1 MTEAIPVRLLISAK
15 NALIV
20 QLNAKKTFSFSA
32 ESNPLGDPFLNT
44 NPSYVC

>member
-1 MTEAIPVRLLISAK
+1 MTVAAPVQLLVSAK

-32 ESNPLGDPFLNT
+32 ESNPLGDSFLNT

>member
-1 MTEAIPVRLLISAK
+1 MAAPVQLLVSAK

-44 NPSYVC
+44 NPSCVC